1 MRVLP
6 LGRFRLEEL
15 AQRRA
20 VRFVWLFP
28 VLLNRVPAFAQPFLV
43 GIAVLRNDCGD
54 PVRVLQRKTETYR
67 SSVVENI
74 QCKTAEP
81 NPLDE
86 GANGFCQLLECVAV
100 LLAIGCVRKAK
111 SRQIGSDDV
120 ITIRQSWDQV
130 SEHVRRRWKA

>member
-6 LGRFRLEEL
+6 LGRFRFQEL

-20 VRFVWLFP
+20 VCFVWLFP

-54 PVRVLQRKTETYR
+54 PVRVLEGETETYR

-74 QCKTAEP
+74 KCKPAEP
-81 NPLDE
+81 DLLDE
-86 GANGFCQLLECVAV
+86 GANGFCQLLECVTV
-100 LLAIGCVRKAK
+100 LLAIGCVRESK
-111 SRQIGSDDV
+111 SREVGSDHV
-120 ITIRQSWDQV
+120 VTVRQSWNQV
-130 SEHVRRRWKA
+130 AEHVR

>member
-15 AQRRA
+15 AQCRT

-43 GIAVLRNDCGD
+43 GIAVLRNDCSD
-54 PVRVLQRKTETYR
+54 PVRVLQRKSETYR

-74 QCKTAEP
+74 QRETAEP
-81 NPLDE
+81 NLLDE
-86 GANGFCQLLECVAV
+86 GANGLCQLLECVAI
-100 LLAIGCVRKAK
+100 LLAVGRVRESK

-120 ITIRQSWDQV
+120 VAIRQSRDQ
-130 SEHVRRRWKA
+130 